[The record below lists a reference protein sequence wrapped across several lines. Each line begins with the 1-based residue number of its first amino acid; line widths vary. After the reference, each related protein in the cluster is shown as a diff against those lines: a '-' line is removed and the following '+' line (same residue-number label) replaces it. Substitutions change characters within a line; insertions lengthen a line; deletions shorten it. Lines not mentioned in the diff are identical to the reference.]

1 VSDIVVFPF
10 HTMPV
15 PMMMV
20 AFVVESSG
28 QTLLELLFLYCIS
41 YSLSQVDFDF

>member
-1 VSDIVVFPF
+1 MSDIVVFSF

-20 AFVVESSG
+20 AFCRGKQWADSSG
-28 QTLLELLFLYCIS
+28 VIVSTLYIL
-41 YSLSQVDFDF
+41 LSQVDFDF